1 MALSDTVNHYSILF
15 DLSKTLPDLTS
26 SLYNLDSLSGHIVLI
41 KYGGNAMTDPNAQE
55 QVLKQIVALKRAGIS
70 PVVVHGGGPFIKA
83 QFELSGI
90 ESEFVDGHRIT
101 LKDSM
106 EVVEQ
111 VLSGKVNGMLVNQ
124 LNRLGALAVGLSGKD
139 GKMVQALK
147 RTHQVKN
154 ENGTEEIDLGF
165 VGDVE
170 LINPDLPHLLIENG
184 YLPVIS
190 PVSSGAD
197 GEDYNIN
204 ADMFAGHMAGAL
216 NAAAFVAI
224 TNVDGLMEDPSK
236 PETKIESL
244 TADEAKGLFGTVIKG
259 GMIPKV
265 EACLIALEKGVPAA
279 HIISGS
285 TENSIIDQLLTD
297 QTVGTVIN

>member
-1 MALSDTVNHYSILF
+1 LKEAVTIEKLSDSLNQDIIS
-15 DLSKTLPDLTS
+15 TLKRK
-26 SLYNLDSLSGHIVLI
+26 IVVI
-41 KYGGNAMTDPNAQE
+41 KYGGNAMTDKNSQS
-55 QVLKQIVALKRAGIS
+55 QVLRQVAALKKAGVF

-83 QFELSGI
+83 QFEISGI

-101 LKDSM
+101 LKNSM

-111 VLSGKVNGMLVNQ
+111 TLSGKVNGMLVNE
-124 LNRLGALAVGLSGKD
+124 LNRLGANAVGISGKD
-139 GKMVQALK
+139 GGMVRALK
-147 RTHQVKN
+147 RTHQVKRDK
-154 ENGTEEIDLGF
+154 GTEEIDLGF
-165 VGDVE
+165 VGDVDF
-170 LINPDLPHLLIENG
+170 INTDLPELLIDKG

-216 NAAAFVAI
+216 SAAAFIAI
-224 TNVDGLMEDPSK
+224 TNVDGLMEDPEK
-236 PETKIESL
+236 PETKIESI
-244 TADEAKGLFGTVIKG
+244 TAGDAKSLFGSVIQG

-265 EACLIALEKGVPAA
+265 EACMIALEKGVPAA

-285 TENSIIDQLLTD
+285 TDDSIVNQLLSE
-297 QTVGTVIN
+297 QKVGTIITSDE

>member
-1 MALSDTVNHYSILF
+1 VPASETSFF
-15 DLSKTLPDLTS
+15 DTLPAD
-26 SLYNLDSLSGHIVLI
+26 NLLDRFEGKIVVI
-41 KYGGNAMTDPNAQE
+41 KYGGNAMTDADAQA
-55 QVLKQIVALKRAGIS
+55 QVLSQVAELKIAGIY

-83 QFELSGI
+83 QFEISGI

-111 VLSGKVNGMLVNQ
+111 ALSGKVNGMLVNQ
-124 LNRLGALAVGLSGKD
+124 LNRLGANAVGLSGKD
-139 GKMVQALK
+139 GGMVRALK
-147 RTHQVKN
+147 RTHQIKK

-170 LINPDLPHLLIENG
+170 LINTDLPNLLIDNG

-216 NAAAFVAI
+216 NATAFVAI

-236 PETKIESL
+236 PETKIESI
-244 TADEAKGLFGTVIKG
+244 TADEAKSLFGTVIKG

-285 TENSIIDQLLTD
+285 TENSILRQLLTE
-297 QTVGTVIN
+297 QHVGTLIN

>member
-1 MALSDTVNHYSILF
+1 MYPTT
-15 DLSKTLPDLTS
+15 TLVSNLQKIDPDLTS
-26 SLYNLDSLSGHIVLI
+26 APYNLDRFTGQLVVI
-41 KYGGNAMTDPNAQE
+41 KYGGNAMTDADAQA
-55 QVLKQIVALKRAGIS
+55 QVLQQIAALKRAGVY
-70 PVVVHGGGPFIKA
+70 PVVVHGGGPFIKT

-111 VLSGKVNGMLVNQ
+111 ALSGKVNGMLVNQ
-124 LNRLGALAVGLSGKD
+124 LNRLGANAVGLSGKD

-170 LINPDLPHLLIENG
+170 LINPDLPHLLIDNG

-244 TADEAKGLFGTVIKG
+244 TADEAKSLFGTVIKG

-285 TENSIIDQLLTD
+285 TENSIIDQLLTN
-297 QTVGTVIN
+297 QHVGTQIN